1 MTQTIEGGVFAR
13 PGNHLVQ
20 FYGAEQL
27 ALVANVAAFIDE
39 GLQLGDSV
47 IVIATPE
54 HSEAFVSAL
63 GSSRAQRDLRSR
75 RLVVLDAATT
85 LEQFMVAGDPNWYRF
100 ENVVGS
106 TIRGLRRAKPAS
118 GLRAYGEMVGLL
130 WAAGQFDAALKLEKY
145 WNVLLGGDA
154 FSLFCGYPIDGEA
167 DEINAAHLHDVVSAH
182 THVLSGSD
190 LSVALGV

>member
-1 MTQTIEGGVFAR
+1 MTQTIEGGIFAR
-13 PGNHLVQ
+13 PGNHFVQ

-27 ALVANVAAFIDE
+27 TLVANVAAFIDE
-39 GLQLGDSV
+39 GLQHGDSV

-75 RLVVLDAATT
+75 RLVVLDAAAT

-118 GLRAYGEMVGLL
+118 GLRAYGEMVALL

-154 FSLFCGYPIDGEA
+154 FSLFCGYQIDGEV
-167 DEINAAHLHDVVSAH
+167 DEINAAHLHDVMSAH
-182 THVLSGSD
+182 THVLSGGEP
-190 LSVALGV
+190 SVALGI